1 MNKNGNDFKKI
12 HITFFKY
19 MVVQQ
24 LGGGRGNVVSFVLYV
39 VIFNSS
45 CVIIAAFKTDD
56 IIVEKNYNNHIFSSV
71 LCKSIYCLFFM

>member
-1 MNKNGNDFKKI
+1 
-12 HITFFKY
+12 

-71 LCKSIYCLFFM
+71 LCK